1 MISKMTKKQIKPWQ
15 SIVTKYDEIWW
26 NYAKQKLEATT
37 KTAVAKRDAAIAK
50 QMTAESKKRIQEAKE
65 KAYNEKAQKTAQKN
79 NTETKTIIDTTAPVE
94 RRETAP
100 EGLTEQIRKGGR
112 PKGSQNLR
120 VLERYQQRVMTI
132 QNQQAGVKDRYNTI
146 KGFQEKEMSR

>member
-1 MISKMTKKQIKPWQ
+1 MSLQSMFNSMIGNIGVEASILKNRLRPEEEQKVKKA
-15 SIVTKYDEIWW
+15 
-26 NYAKQKLEATT
+26 AK
-37 KTAVAKRDAAIAK
+37 AK
-50 QMTAESKKRIQEAKE
+50 
-65 KAYNEKAQKTAQKN
+65 KTAQKG
-79 NTETKTIIDTTAPVE
+79 EAKVKTTNDTTSPVE

-100 EGLTEQIRKGGR
+100 EGPTEQIKKGGR

-132 QNQQAGVKDRYNTI
+132 QAQQTGVIDRFNAI